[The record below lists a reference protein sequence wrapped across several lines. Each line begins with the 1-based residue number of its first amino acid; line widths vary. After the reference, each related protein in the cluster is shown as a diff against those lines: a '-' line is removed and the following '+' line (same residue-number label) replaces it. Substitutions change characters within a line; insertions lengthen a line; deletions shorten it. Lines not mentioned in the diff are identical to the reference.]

1 MSTALRVGGAG
12 PARRHLS
19 RRVGLVC
26 LLVRHTTS
34 LVVAVLAAVADGD
47 VAAHPSGRL
56 LLILLG
62 LWSVYRLATRSQLW
76 QFTAADFCWIVAV
89 GCSVGMIAGGAAA
102 FETHNA
108 AETIVGVALA
118 TFVIEIRPGLA
129 TPMTVVIVSAYGWGT
144 AQVVG
149 WDDVGRVADLYYLV
163 AGWVATTVIRMM
175 SWRIAGAVD
184 RAHDERQAAEI
195 ARSVSAARRNY
206 DREQLALLHDTAAA
220 TLLMVGQ
227 GAQVADERLAAQA
240 RRDLELLE
248 NPPWTSPALT
258 VDIVEVLRRETA
270 FLRTAVQF
278 TGRQQLWL
286 RGDLAGA
293 IVSAARE
300 VTNNVDRHADAKT
313 IRIDV
318 ADDRVTIADDGIGFT
333 PGAGLSGHG
342 IRASIVGRMNRVG
355 GSGSIRSAPAQGTVA
370 ELSWPAHRPIAA
382 SVDAATGADRLI
394 GRLRAAYTLAL
405 TAYAIIGL
413 ATAAPPIAAY
423 ERHGDAQLG
432 LIALAGLCALTSVP
446 AVFYRERRPAWVA
459 AGVLAV
465 IAFLQPALLTTR
477 ELTTH
482 ANWALAAVGFCLL
495 PLLLRWDTRRAAG
508 TLLAYWCGP
517 AIIAFVRDPGKPML
531 VFLGLSLAGAL
542 IPQMFATLFISW
554 AARAAR
560 DARAEHDNL
569 LQVVT
574 AEKVAAALQADHLK
588 RYADIMAGVIPLL
601 RALSRGEPVT
611 SEMRR
616 RARAESRRLR
626 TLFDRLRADH
636 PLLFEIRSLIEA
648 AEDRGVEVTVHFD
661 GDLPPYDPADVDRIV
676 RRVEQVIALAT
687 VSARV
692 VVTAAADEV
701 TVSVVCEVAPGDAGR
716 DIDVDGAE
724 LMWSGQ
730 TAWLTIRQRV
740 DAGAQN

>member
-1 MSTALRVGGAG
+1 M
-12 PARRHLS
+12 S

>member
-1 MSTALRVGGAG
+1 M
-12 PARRHLS
+12 
-19 RRVGLVC
+19 C

-34 LVVAVLAAVADGD
+34 LVAALLAAVAGGD

-56 LLILLG
+56 LLMLLG

-89 GCSVGMIAGGAAA
+89 GCGVGMIVGGAAA

-118 TFVIEIRPGLA
+118 TFVIEVRPSLA
-129 TPMTVVIVSAYGWGT
+129 TPMTLVIVSAYAWGT

-149 WDDVGRVADLYYLV
+149 WDDVGRVANLYYLV
-163 AGWVATTVIRMM
+163 AGWAATTVIRMM

-184 RAHDERQAAEI
+184 RAHGERQAAEI

-227 GAQVADERLAAQA
+227 GAQVADSRLAAQA

-248 NPPWTSPALT
+248 HPPWTSPAVT
-258 VDIVEVLRRETA
+258 VNIVEVLRTETA
-270 FLRTAVQF
+270 YLRTAVQF
-278 TGRQQLWL
+278 TGVRQLWL

-300 VTNNVDRHADAKT
+300 VTNNVDRHAHANT

-318 ADDRVTIADDGIGFT
+318 EEDRVTIADDGIGFT

-342 IRASIVGRMNRVG
+342 IRASIVGRMDRVG
-355 GSGSIRSAPAQGTVA
+355 GSGSVRSAPSQGTVA
-370 ELSWPAHRPIAA
+370 ELSWPAHRPISA

-413 ATAAPPIAAY
+413 AAAAAPIAAY
-423 ERHGDAQLG
+423 EGHGAAQIA
-432 LIALAGLCALTSVP
+432 LIALAGLCALSSVP

-459 AGVLAV
+459 ACVLAV

-477 ELTTH
+477 ELTTY
-482 ANWALAAVGFCLL
+482 ANWAPAAVGFCLL
-495 PLLLRWDTRRAAG
+495 PLLLKLDTRRAAG
-508 TLLAYWCGP
+508 ALLAYWSGP
-517 AIIAFVRDPGKPML
+517 AVIAFVRDPDKPML
-531 VFLGLSLAGAL
+531 VFLGLSLAGTL
-542 IPQMFATLFISW
+542 IPQMFATLFSSW
-554 AARAAR
+554 AAGAAR
-560 DARAEHDNL
+560 DARAEHDNV
-569 LQVVT
+569 LQLVT
-574 AEKVAAALQADHLK
+574 AEKVAGALQADHLK

-611 SEMRR
+611 AEMRR
-616 RARAESRRLR
+616 EARAESRRLR
-626 TLFDRLRADH
+626 TLFDRLGADH
-636 PLLFEIRSLIEA
+636 SLLFEIRSLIEV

-661 GDLPPYDPADVDRIV
+661 RELPPYDPFDVDRIA

-692 VVTAAADEV
+692 VVTAASGEI
-701 TVSVVCEVAPGDAGR
+701 TVSVVCEVAPDDAGR

-724 LMWSGQ
+724 LVWSGQ
-730 TAWLTIRQRV
+730 TAWMTIRPRV
-740 DAGAQN
+740 DTVAEE

>member
-1 MSTALRVGGAG
+1 M
-12 PARRHLS
+12 
-19 RRVGLVC
+19 C

-34 LVVAVLAAVADGD
+34 LVVALLAAVADGD

-89 GCSVGMIAGGAAA
+89 GCSVGMIVGDAAA

-108 AETIVGVALA
+108 AQTIVGVAVA

-129 TPMTVVIVSAYGWGT
+129 TPMTAVIVFTYAWAT

-149 WDDVGRVADLYYLV
+149 WDDVARVADMYYLV
-163 AGWVATTVIRMM
+163 AGWAATTVIRMM

-184 RAHDERQAAEI
+184 RAHDERQTAEI
-195 ARSVSAARRNY
+195 ARSVSAARRDY

-248 NPPWTSPALT
+248 NPPWTSPAVA
-258 VDIVEVLRRETA
+258 VDIVEALRTETA
-270 FLRTAVQF
+270 FLQTAVQF
-278 TGRQQLWL
+278 TGRRQLWL
-286 RGDLAGA
+286 RGELAGA

-300 VTNNVDRHADAKT
+300 VTNNVDRHAQANT

-333 PGAGLSGHG
+333 PGTGLSGHG
-342 IRASIVGRMNRVG
+342 IRASVVGRMSRVG
-355 GSGSIRSAPAQGTVA
+355 GSGSVRSTPTQGTVA
-370 ELSWPAHRPIAA
+370 ELSWPEHRPISA

-405 TAYAIIGL
+405 TAYAIVGL
-413 ATAAPPIAAY
+413 VTAAPPIATY
-423 ERHGDAQLG
+423 ERYGDAQVG
-432 LIALAGLCALTSVP
+432 LAVLAGLCALSSVP
-446 AVFYRERRPAWVA
+446 AVLYRERRPAWVA

-482 ANWALAAVGFCLL
+482 ANWAPAAVGFCLL

-508 TLLAYWCGP
+508 TLLAYWGGP
-517 AIIAFVRDPGKPML
+517 AVIAFVRDPGTPML
-531 VFLGLSLAGAL
+531 VFLGLSLAGTL
-542 IPQMFATLFISW
+542 IPQMFATLFSSW

-601 RALSRGEPVT
+601 RTLSRGVPVT
-611 SEMRR
+611 PEMRR
-616 RARAESRRLR
+616 QARAESRRLR

-636 PLLFEIRSLIEA
+636 ALLFEIRSLIEA

-661 GDLPPYDPADVDRIV
+661 GDLPPYDPSAVDRIV
-676 RRVEQVIALAT
+676 RRVERVIALAT
-687 VSARV
+687 VSARI
-692 VVTAAADEV
+692 VVTGAAEAV
-701 TVSVVCEVAPGDAGR
+701 TVSVVCEVAPDDAGR

-724 LMWSGQ
+724 LVWSGH
-730 TAWLTIRQRV
+730 TVWMTIRQPV
-740 DAGAQN
+740 ESGAHN

>member
-1 MSTALRVGGAG
+1 M
-12 PARRHLS
+12 
-19 RRVGLVC
+19 C

-676 RRVEQVIALAT
+676 RRFEQVIALAT